1 MDENR
6 FKADYREAMDSI
18 TVSDEEKAR
27 VIGMYEGSSNKI
39 EDISR
44 TGRRGLSKVAVALI
58 ALAGVLTL
66 SGGVAWAMT
75 NSAFKDFFFKNS
87 SEEFESV
94 YTPVM
99 AEYDL
104 GNVKAVYEGSIY
116 DKSTETGYLSF
127 SFLDNEGN
135 LIDLHNL
142 NEVRYINDNKYTND
156 NMLSFNTFT
165 EGLKLGDD
173 RFYLVLLNLDSCYTI
188 LDDNN
193 LFIRFDRT
201 YVPEDNKPFGFVVL
215 NAEQFESLKADVA
228 QLDPETIFTDTY
240 DPVTGTVISNYDKTA
255 IPSQLVEIF
264 EKYTINEV
272 ECIDTPAQEIMVEDM
287 KVKVGRTDITLIYNV
302 NDCEI
307 DAFTLIRED
316 GTRIDFTKEEFI
328 DGYNSATT
336 EETIGNMWTVSGI
349 DSNGRFGGGFQE
361 KDGESTLT
369 YNFGFILGLDE
380 KVKIEVNGDIYE

>member
-6 FKADYREAMDSI
+6 FKTDYREAMDSI

-75 NSAFKDFFFKNS
+75 NSALKDFFFKNS

-94 YTPVM
+94 YTPVT
-99 AEYDL
+99 AEFDL

-116 DKSTETGYLSF
+116 DKTTETGYLSF
-127 SFLDNEGN
+127 SFQDNEGN

-165 EGLKLGDD
+165 EGLKIGDD
-173 RFYLVLLNLDSCYTI
+173 KFYLILLNLDSCYTI

-201 YVPEDNKPFGFVVL
+201 YVPEDNNAFGFVVL
-215 NAEQFESLKADVA
+215 DAEQFESLKTDVA

-336 EETIGNMWTVSGI
+336 EETLGNMWIVSGI
-349 DSNGRFGGGFQE
+349 DSDKRFGGGFKE
-361 KDGESTLT
+361 KDGEATYT
-369 YNFGFILGLDE
+369 YNFGYILGLNE
-380 KVKIEVNGDIYE
+380 KVKIEANGNIYE

>member
-6 FKADYREAMDSI
+6 FKTDYREAMDSI

-75 NSAFKDFFFKNS
+75 NSALKDFFFKNS

-116 DKSTETGYLSF
+116 DKSTEIGYLSF
-127 SFLDNEGN
+127 SFRDNAGN
-135 LIDLHNL
+135 PIILKNN
-142 NEVRYINDNKYTND
+142 NEVCFLNDSYTND
-156 NMLSFNTFT
+156 NMLSFHTFT
-165 EGLKLGDD
+165 NGLKIGDE
-173 RFYLVLLNLDSCYTI
+173 RFYLILINLDSCYTI

-193 LFIRFDRT
+193 LFVRFNRT

-215 NAEQFESLKADVA
+215 NKEQFDALKADVA
-228 QLDPETIFTDTY
+228 QLDPDAIFAYTY
-240 DPVTGTVISNYDKTA
+240 DPVTDTVTSDYDKTA
-255 IPSQLVEIF
+255 VAPKVLEIL

-272 ECIDTPAQEIMVEDM
+272 ECIDTPAQEITVEDM

-316 GTRIDFTKEEFI
+316 GTRIDFTKEEYTV
-328 DGYNSATT
+328 GYNSATT
-336 EETIGNMWTVSGI
+336 EETTGNIWNVSEI
-349 DSNGRFGGGFQE
+349 DSDKRFGGGFQE
-361 KDGESTLT
+361 KDGEATYT
-369 YNFGFILGLDE
+369 YNFGYILGLNE
-380 KVKIEVNGDIYE
+380 KVKIEANGNIYE

>member
-6 FKADYREAMDSI
+6 FKTDYREAMDSI

-75 NSAFKDFFFKNS
+75 NSALKDFFFKNS
-87 SEEFESV
+87 SEEFENV
-94 YTPVM
+94 YTPVI

-116 DKSTETGYLSF
+116 DKSTEIGYLSF
-127 SFLDNEGN
+127 SFRDNAGN
-135 LIDLHNL
+135 PIILKNN
-142 NEVRYINDNKYTND
+142 NEVCFLNDSYTND
-156 NMLSFNTFT
+156 NMLSFHTFT
-165 EGLKLGDD
+165 NGLKIGDE
-173 RFYLVLLNLDSCYTI
+173 RFYLILINLDSCYTI

-193 LFIRFDRT
+193 LFVRFNRT

-215 NAEQFESLKADVA
+215 NKEQFDALKADVA
-228 QLDPETIFTDTY
+228 QLDPDAIFAYTY
-240 DPVTGTVISNYDKTA
+240 DPVTDTVTSDYDKTA
-255 IPSQLVEIF
+255 VAPKVLEIL

-272 ECIDTPAQEIMVEDM
+272 ECIDTPAQEITVEDM

-316 GTRIDFTKEEFI
+316 GTRIDFTKEEYTV
-328 DGYNSATT
+328 GYNSATT
-336 EETIGNMWTVSGI
+336 EETTGNIWNVSEI
-349 DSNGRFGGGFQE
+349 DSDKRFGGGFQE
-361 KDGESTLT
+361 KDGEATYT
-369 YNFGFILGLDE
+369 YNFGYILGLNE
-380 KVKIEVNGDIYE
+380 KVKIEANGNIYE